1 MEGLM
6 ITPLWQRLFDKG
18 FEQGQREAVLS
29 VLMKRFGPLPASVEK
44 RLACVDDVQ
53 RLKMLLSRS
62 ISAQSLDEFV
72 QALEL

>member
-1 MEGLM
+1 M

-18 FEQGQREAVLS
+18 FQQGQREAVLS

-44 RLACVDDVQ
+44 RLTRVDDVQ

-62 ISAQSLDEFV
+62 ISAQTLDEFV